1 MGKLIPI
8 IMLLLGLGGGV
19 GAGIFLKPAAVDT
32 HGEEA
37 APVDGRGDSGTQ
49 GETSEPNN
57 AHGEDA
63 PPDHNTEGASADN
76 GAGVEYVKMNNQFVV
91 PVVDN
96 EKVKALVVLSLS
108 MEVEAGG
115 KEETF
120 QREPKLRSAFN
131 QVLFDHANAGGFDGV
146 FTDASNMI
154 VLEDS
159 LYEVAVKIMGGIMK
173 DVLIV
178 DIVRQD
184 Y

>member
-8 IMLLLGLGGGV
+8 LMLLIGLGAGV
-19 GAGIFLKPAAVDT
+19 GAGIFLKPAPSDAPHDGNTDQTDT
-32 HGEEA
+32 APAEHGAEA
-37 APVDGRGDSGTQ
+37 DPAD
-49 GETSEPNN
+49 
-57 AHGEDA
+57 HGEDQGD
-63 PPDHNTEGASADN
+63 PS
-76 GAGVEYVKMNNQFVV
+76 VEYVKMNNQFVV
-91 PVVDN
+91 PVVEN

-108 MEVEAGG
+108 LEVTLGG

-159 LYEVAVKIMGGIMK
+159 LYEVAVKIMGDIMR

>member
-1 MGKLIPI
+1 MGKLIPV
-8 IMLLLGLGGGV
+8 IMLLVGLGVGV
-19 GAGIFLKPAAVDT
+19 GAGIFLKPAPPDAPHDGAT
-32 HGEEA
+32 DQTDAHGDA
-37 APVDGRGDSGTQ
+37 APADHGAESDAADHTDGD
-49 GETSEPNN
+49 P
-57 AHGEDA
+57 A
-63 PPDHNTEGASADN
+63 
-76 GAGVEYVKMNNQFVV
+76 VEYVKMSNQFVV
-91 PVVDN
+91 PVVAN

-108 MEVEAGG
+108 LEVTVGG

-159 LYEVAVKIMGGIMK
+159 LYEVAVKIMGDIMR